1 MNFNFKE
8 KIKSPKEMSEIF
20 RENVRFAYSV
30 TFLRSLK
37 KKNYG
42 MVKQQYQLPWQTNQ
56 QIENLLELLLICKLP
71 QKMYLCQKLPML
83 CERIT
88 RFYKY

>member
-37 KKNYG
+37 KKKLWYG
-42 MVKQQYQLPWQTNQ
+42 KTTISTSLADKPTNREFVGTSTYMQ
-56 QIENLLELLLICKLP
+56 APSKNVSLSE
-71 QKMYLCQKLPML
+71 
-83 CERIT
+83 IT
-88 RFYKY
+88 YAL